1 MLDVESVT
9 APRILACICDGV
21 SVNRIRDLTSG
32 ADLDILT
39 VGSLSERMRRVGA
52 NTDWRSK
59 QTNEIGKTHYQQEW
73 E

>member
-1 MLDVESVT
+1 MLEVESVT
-9 APRILACICDGV
+9 APRILACICDGM

-32 ADLDILT
+32 VDLDILT

-59 QTNEIGKTHYQQEW
+59 
-73 E
+73 

>member
-1 MLDVESVT
+1 MLIVESVT

-52 NTDWRSK
+52 NTD
-59 QTNEIGKTHYQQEW
+59 
-73 E
+73 